1 VKERRTGSI
10 GAGLLGIALATL
22 AGGPLPGAEEP
33 APLSPAEE
41 IEALKRRIEALERDA
56 AAGKEGGREEAAPDA
71 GGAEIQPLWKR
82 EAIETPPALRTV
94 YDKPFLVSLWR
105 RAYLGGYTE
114 LEYHSFEDGVLG
126 IPEGFRMHRTNL
138 FLYADVSDRIR
149 FGSEIEFENEEPGED
164 LEVKVEMAFVD
175 WVIAEEFVVR
185 GGALLVP
192 LGRINVNHDGPVREI
207 TDRPMVSTF
216 VIPTTLT
223 DAGIGPRGSFFL
235 GDAFHLNYEAYAVN
249 GFQILDQDGELVVPP
264 TEIEQILREGRPSL
278 GGDFNGDVATA
289 GRLSLEKT
297 STWNVGGSWHVGTY
311 DERGDNF
318 LSIIAGDAALV
329 WGPLSLESEIAWA
342 GFQRDDFAKTAGV
355 PGHFWGYYVQASAS
369 DMPEALRRA
378 VPSLFGEAGAA
389 FTLVLRY
396 DWVDLDGDRG
406 EAIEP
411 GINFRPFADTV
422 FKFSY
427 RFGLRPVGIRNVPG
441 TEGFDDDGFVFS
453 LSSYF

>member
-1 VKERRTGSI
+1 MHHRISRHAIARGTWLVL
-10 GAGLLGIALATL
+10 AGL
-22 AGGPLPGAEEP
+22 AGGILAGADEP

-41 IEALKRRIEALERDA
+41 IESLKRRIEALERQA
-56 AAGKEGGREEAAPDA
+56 AAEKGEDREPAEADSPA
-71 GGAEIQPLWKR
+71 AEVQPLWKR
-82 EAIETPPALRTV
+82 EALETPAPLRSV

-105 RAYLGGYTE
+105 RAFLGGYTE

-126 IPEGFRMHRTNL
+126 IPEGFRAHRTNL
-138 FLYADVSDRIR
+138 FLYADVWDRIR
-149 FGSEIEFENEEPGED
+149 FGSEIEFEHEEPGED

-223 DAGIGPRGSFFL
+223 EAGIGPRGSFHL
-235 GDAFHLNYEAYAVN
+235 GDAFAINYEAYAVN
-249 GFQILDQDGELVVPP
+249 GFQLLDRDGELVVPV

-278 GGDFNGDVATA
+278 GGDANGDVAAT
-289 GRLSLEKT
+289 GRLSLERT
-297 STWNVGGSWHVGTY
+297 SAWNLGGSWHVGTY
-311 DERGDNF
+311 DERADN
-318 LSIIAGDAALV
+318 LLAIIAGDSAVV
-329 WGPLSLESEIAWA
+329 WGPAALEGEIAWA
-342 GFQRDDFAKTAGV
+342 GFERDDFAGTAGV
-355 PGHFWGYYVQASAS
+355 PSHFWGYYVQASLTG
-369 DMPEALRRA
+369 MPGFLREA
-378 VPSLFGEAGAA
+378 VPSIFGETSAA
-389 FTLVLRY
+389 FTLAVRY
-396 DWVDLDGDRG
+396 DWVDLDGDRA

-427 RFGLRPVGIRNVPG
+427 RFGLRPLGIRDIPG
-441 TEGFDDDGFVFS
+441 REGFNDDGFVFS